1 MTANFLLL
9 QRVLDMAL
17 HKTWSHQIVVKES
30 DLLPVFPTGGL
41 HREHVSSVLHCLLRS
56 LPPVSRSTLKITM
69 HVLGNDILVGN

>member
-41 HREHVSSVLHCLLRS
+41 
-56 LPPVSRSTLKITM
+56 PPVSRSTLKITM